1 MELTYTR
8 NGDNLFPALYL
19 EEPNLPIGKYGL
31 LRKSYL
37 KEHKRGWYSS
47 LLLTGKLDEH
57 LAEIDH
63 SCNERIDAQG
73 LRSTGVGQTHEQHPG
88 KSGGNRFERIGL
100 LLIEWLEPV
109 TICHGLILACLL
121 FAFKQRFVQ
130 TPYTRHFWRLSFLI
144 YSRNRLETKHFKT
157 ISACVAPN
165 GVQTRVL
172 LPEGV

>member
-63 SCNERIDAQG
+63 SCNERIEHIMNQ
-73 LRSTGVGQTHEQHPG
+73 
-88 KSGGNRFERIGL
+88 
-100 LLIEWLEPV
+100 
-109 TICHGLILACLL
+109 LA
-121 FAFKQRFVQ
+121 R
-130 TPYTRHFWRLSFLI
+130 R
-144 YSRNRLETKHFKT
+144 
-157 ISACVAPN
+157 
-165 GVQTRVL
+165 
-172 LPEGV
+172 EGVTEALKASDQLEWVRRMNSIRERAEEIVLSELVYC